1 MTNAEFIKRIV
12 PVWVAAAVIGGG
24 LGYLL
29 LVAMDWPETTPTARW
44 AATVEACDRA
54 VHLLLT
60 TDNMVEL
67 ERSKYLIEKLT
78 CSVRRRLE
86 PAS

>member
-1 MTNAEFIKRIV
+1 MTNAAFIKQIV
-12 PVWVAAAVIGGG
+12 PVWIMAAGIGGL
-24 LGYLL
+24 LGYLV

-44 AATVEACDRA
+44 AATVQACDRA
-54 VHLLLT
+54 VQTLMT
-60 TDNMVEL
+60 TDSLVEL

-86 PAS
+86 PTP

>member
-1 MTNAEFIKRIV
+1 M
-12 PVWVAAAVIGGG
+12 IGGG

-29 LVAMDWPETTPTARW
+29 LVAMDWPETPTTRR
-44 AATVEACDRA
+44 AAAVQACDRA
-54 VHLLLT
+54 VQTLMT
-60 TDNMVEL
+60 TDSLVEL

-86 PAS
+86 PTP